1 MFPGIALFPCW
12 AREYRAEI
20 SMEVAMHRMFMLLFV
35 FALGCVPAGAWASGQ
50 GQDPH
55 LTAIA
60 DLELAGPVA
69 KPAAAYLGLAEGE
82 GPFRLSQVKAAFL
95 LVEVFSMYCPYCQA
109 EAKNV
114 NALYGLLQKSPAA
127 GKVRMLGIG
136 AGNTPFEVDFF
147 RDKYAVP
154 FPLFPDSE
162 FACHKALNGPGTPYF
177 MLLKADGAGAFTV
190 LYSHLGAFGDPG
202 KFLETVLGKAGL
214 R

>member
-1 MFPGIALFPCW
+1 MRRLL
-12 AREYRAEI
+12 
-20 SMEVAMHRMFMLLFV
+20 MLLIV
-35 FALGCVPAGAWASGQ
+35 FALGVVPAGAWASGQ
-50 GQDPH
+50 GQDPK
-55 LTAIA
+55 LTTVA
-60 DLELAGPVA
+60 DLELAGPMA
-69 KPAAAYLGLAEGE
+69 PPAAAYLGLAGGE
-82 GPFRLSQVKAAFL
+82 GPFRLSQVQAEFL

-114 NALYGLLQKSPAA
+114 NALFALLQKSPAA

-154 FPLFPDSE
+154 FPLFPDAE

-190 LYSHLGAFGDPG
+190 LHSHLGPFGDPG
-202 KFLETVLGKAGL
+202 RFLDTVLGKAGL
-214 R
+214 K

>member
-1 MFPGIALFPCW
+1 MRRLLIL
-12 AREYRAEI
+12 
-20 SMEVAMHRMFMLLFV
+20 VLFV
-35 FALGCVPAGAWASGQ
+35 FCLAPGLARASGQ

-60 DLELAGPVA
+60 DMELAGPVG
-69 KPAAAYLGLAEGE
+69 KPAAAYLGLAAGE
-82 GPFRLSQVKAAFL
+82 GGFKLSQVKADFL

-114 NALYGLLQKSPAA
+114 NALYGLLQKSKAA

-147 RDKYAVP
+147 RDKYQVP
-154 FPLFPDSE
+154 FPLFPDQE
-162 FACHKALNGPGTPYF
+162 FICHKALNGPGTPYF
-177 MLLKADGAGAFTV
+177 MLLKADGAGGFTV
-190 LYSHLGAFGDPG
+190 VHSHLGPFGDPG
-202 KFLETVLGKAGL
+202 KFLDTLLAKAGL